1 MTTTT
6 APAADK
12 AAAEAKTAIWVG
24 AFCYALWGLI
34 PLFFVAVAK
43 QGVGAYEQTAQRC
56 FWALAFAALLV
67 MATKSAGEVKT
78 ALRSKKTFGWL
89 VVSAL
94 MISGN
99 WLLFIIASTTGHQ
112 LDTSLAYFIN
122 PLLNMAVG
130 AMLFREKIPTLGWV
144 AVALAAVGVAVQ
156 TVALGSLPLFSLG
169 LALTFLAYGVIR
181 KRAAVSALTGV
192 FVETLIL
199 TPFGLAFVFWLAS
212 RGEQHFGAGFG
223 PTAMIILLGP
233 ATVIPLYMFS
243 WAARRMPLS
252 TLGFLQFIAPSL
264 LFVVALSSGERPQP
278 LTLVS
283 FVFIWAG
290 VALFIYQ
297 AWSKGRPK
305 AKPVAPPE

>member
-1 MTTTT
+1 MSSP
-6 APAADK
+6 PATPP
-12 AAAEAKTAIWVG
+12 AEARKAVWVG
-24 AFCYALWGLI
+24 AFCYTLWGLI

-43 QGVGAYEQTAQRC
+43 QGVGPYEQTAQRC
-56 FWALAFAALLV
+56 FWALAFALV
-67 MATKSAGEVKT
+67 LVVLTKSGAEVKKVLASPRT
-78 ALRSKKTFGWL
+78 LGWL
-89 VVSAL
+89 AVSAL
-94 MISGN
+94 MISAN

-130 AMLFREKIPTLGWV
+130 ALLFRERTSNLGWV

-156 TVALGSLPLFSLG
+156 TVSIGKLPLFSLG
-169 LALTFLAYGVIR
+169 LAVSFLAYGVIR

-192 FVETLIL
+192 FVECLML
-199 TPFGLAFVFWLAS
+199 TPFGLAYVAYLAS
-212 RGEQHFGAGFG
+212 LGQQHFAQGWG
-223 PTAMIILLGP
+223 PTIMIVLLGP

-252 TLGFLQFIAPSL
+252 MLGFLQFIAPSL
-264 LFVVALSSGERPQP
+264 LFVVALSTGERPKP
-278 LTLVS
+278 LTLLS

-290 VALFIYQ
+290 VALFIFQ

-305 AKPVAPPE
+305 ADPVRAAIPE